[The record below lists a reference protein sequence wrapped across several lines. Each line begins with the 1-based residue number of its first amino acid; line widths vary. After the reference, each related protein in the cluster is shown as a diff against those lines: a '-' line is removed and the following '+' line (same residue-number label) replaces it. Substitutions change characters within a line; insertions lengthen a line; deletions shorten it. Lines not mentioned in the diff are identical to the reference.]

1 MIREE
6 IKKAY
11 LAAGGL
17 QENLANESQTIQG
30 MLKAKNNLAVDSI
43 SNVTV
48 APMHAEAEVFGYT
61 VSDLQSDVKVS
72 KNGISGK
79 LKKITEGSLVQ
90 TWGEGYFIALSF
102 VNDGG
107 HTDVVAGMV
116 PSESSGLVPL
126 DQDMAGVFKVTD
138 KYRQNFV
145 VKKTVNDV
153 EHIQSFDFIGL
164 ILEA

>member
-6 IKKAY
+6 VKKSY

-17 QENLANESQTIQG
+17 QENLTNELQTIQG
-30 MLKAKNNLAVDSI
+30 MLKAKNNLAVNSI

-48 APMHAEAEVFGYT
+48 SSMDPEAEVFGYT
-61 VSDLQSDVKVS
+61 VSDLQSDVKIVGNS
-72 KNGISGK
+72 ISGK
-79 LKKITEGSLVQ
+79 LKKITEGSLIP

-107 HTDVVAGMV
+107 YTGVEAGMA

-126 DQDMAGVFKVTD
+126 DQDMAGVWKVTD
-138 KYRQNFV
+138 KHRQNFI
-145 VKKTVNDV
+145 VKKTVDNV
-153 EHIQSFDFIGL
+153 EHVQAFDLTGI